1 MQELPLISVII
12 PNHNYARFLNKAITS
27 VQCQTY
33 PNLEIIVINNGSTD
47 DSLQTLRKYGS
58 QIRLIDQDNLGQA
71 GARNSGLKVARG
83 DLIAFLDADDFW
95 QEDKLEKQ
103 IKLISSNCELVYSGI
118 SPFRDKTLQ
127 LEPTLLPKFKGDCHS
142 YFVDLPAVS
151 IVLSGESTALF
162 TKNLLNQVGYFSL
175 ELNSAS
181 GWDFFRRCAKYTNFN
196 YVSEE
201 LTNYRLHSSNMSNS
215 STSNIEDIR
224 RAYKELFSDPLWD
237 LSKCEKRKIVN
248 KLEFSFVKTYLK
260 EGHVIS
266 AIQTIAQFFFKG
278 DFRKNHYTAHK

>member
-47 DSLQTLRKYGS
+47 DSLQILRKYGS
-58 QIRLIDQDNLGQA
+58 QIRLIEQDNLGQA

-118 SPFRDKTLQ
+118 SPFSDKTLQ
-127 LEPTLLPKFKGDCHS
+127 LEPTLFPKFKGDCHS

-162 TKNLLNQVGYFSL
+162 TKNLLNQVGYFNL
-175 ELNSAS
+175 ELNSSS

-196 YVSEE
+196 YVSEG

-224 RAYKELFSDPLWD
+224 RAYKQLFSDPLWD

-248 KLEFSFVKTYLK
+248 KLEFSFIKTYLK
-260 EGHVIS
+260 KGHAIL
-266 AIQTIAQFFFKG
+266 AIQTCARFFS
-278 DFRKNHYTAHK
+278 RRNY